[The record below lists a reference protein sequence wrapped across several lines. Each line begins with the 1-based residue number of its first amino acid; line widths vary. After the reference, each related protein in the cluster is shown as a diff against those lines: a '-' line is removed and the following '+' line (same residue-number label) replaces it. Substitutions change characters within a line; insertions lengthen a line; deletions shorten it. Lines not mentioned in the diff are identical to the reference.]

1 MIHLSLSE
9 LLSTISSR
17 PSMLWQK
24 AKKQS
29 LIFDGCI
36 IVYTPH
42 TLFMHLSVDG
52 HLDIPHI

>member
-1 MIHLSLSE
+1 
-9 LLSTISSR
+9 
-17 PSMLWQK
+17 MLWQK